1 MLIHIY
7 MICIYSIWHMYVI
20 LFVWDILETVGV
32 WGMEREGWLGRG
44 VLVMGG
50 HASAGWR
57 EVLGAVCQ
65 QAIVVVSGWNTGLR
79 QAESVRCGSI
89 CVRREPM
96 YYSWW
101 KITQT
106 LLTSA
111 IQSQHTSSC
120 RGVGGVWRWLGAY
133 NIPLWDQSA
142 FIFMSSNR
150 SEWPQSVILSEG
162 PQSARH
168 IQVYTNTGSHGLPF
182 TLLTGWF
189 MQ

>member
-1 MLIHIY
+1 MT
-7 MICIYSIWHMYVI
+7 YVCNSFR
-20 LFVWDILETVGV
+20 LGHFRDSWCVRDGEGGMVG
-32 WGMEREGWLGRG
+32 ERQCRYWWW
-44 VLVMGG
+44 GG